1 MAPKFIFLRHGE
13 AEHNV
18 AFHEVGESAFQDPKY
33 QDAPLTEKGR
43 GQARDVAQKLFE
55 LQILDVWTSPLT
67 RCLQTCEELF
77 EELNVGI
84 LYMHDNLL
92 ERQGQ
97 MCNKR
102 ASRRTLQ
109 KKYFIFNTEFLP
121 DLPAEWVDK
130 EPQLALL
137 QRMRTFVLQL
147 ADMYK
152 TIPDSYHI
160 LIVGHGDALSSL
172 TGKAFKNCEFHVM
185 RLEELP
191 DVLKVGPA

>member
-18 AFHEVGESAFQDPKY
+18 AFHEVGESAFQDTKY

-43 GQARDVAQKLFE
+43 GQARDVAQKLFD

-67 RCLQTCEELF
+67 RALQTCEELF
-77 EELNVGI
+77 EELNIGTI
-84 LYMHDNLL
+84 YMHDSLL

-102 ASRRTLQ
+102 ASKRILK
-109 KKYFIFNTEFLP
+109 KKYCIFNTEFLP

-172 TGKAFKNCEFHVM
+172 TGKPFKNCEFHVM
-185 RLEELP
+185 TLDELP
-191 DVLKVGPA
+191 EVLKVGPP